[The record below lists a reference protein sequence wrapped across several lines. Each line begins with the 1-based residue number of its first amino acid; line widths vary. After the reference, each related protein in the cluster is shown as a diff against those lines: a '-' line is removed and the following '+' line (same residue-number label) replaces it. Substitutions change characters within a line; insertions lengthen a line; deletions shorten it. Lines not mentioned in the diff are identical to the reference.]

1 MASIYELTDQY
12 RALEAA
18 AYEDDLEY
26 DEFSARLAQI
36 EDAIED
42 KTDGYCA
49 VIAGL
54 KADAAAIKEQEQRL
68 SKRRRGLE
76 AKAEQLRQALADA
89 MTAQG
94 RDKIKT
100 KLFTASFRASIR
112 LEITDLTAVPE
123 EYFKPRT
130 EADVRKSEI
139 KKELTE
145 TGEVLPWARL
155 VSERGLTIR

>member
-68 SKRRRGLE
+68 AKRRLRPRGISCPQCVHGDSNRPARRWSL
-76 AKAEQLRQALADA
+76 
-89 MTAQG
+89 
-94 RDKIKT
+94 I
-100 KLFTASFRASIR
+100 SIQR
-112 LEITDLTAVPE
+112 C
-123 EYFKPRT
+123 
-130 EADVRKSEI
+130 
-139 KKELTE
+139 
-145 TGEVLPWARL
+145 
-155 VSERGLTIR
+155 

>member
-26 DEFSARLAQI
+26 DEFAARLAQI

-68 SKRRRGLE
+68 AARVGG
-76 AKAEQLRQALADA
+76 
-89 MTAQG
+89 QG
-94 RDKIKT
+94 RA
-100 KLFTASFRASIR
+100 ASAGAGRCDDRAGAR
-112 LEITDLTAVPE
+112 QDQDQAV
-123 EYFKPRT
+123 Y
-130 EADVRKSEI
+130 
-139 KKELTE
+139 
-145 TGEVLPWARL
+145 GEFSRVDSAGNYRPDRRAGG
-155 VSERGLTIR
+155 VF